1 MLVQYA
7 ISHVTLDGSRRLV
20 VAVPT
25 SFTVSRLLDRLG
37 SCHLRYDIRVRHSS
51 GGSYIL
57 DLSNC
62 LKTLTKIHKASG
74 LETCELQ
81 DFVKNKQARSA
92 WLQCIRGYD
101 VSASVVVSG
110 M

>member
-7 ISHVTLDGSRRLV
+7 ISHMTLNGSRRLV

-25 SFTVSRLLDRLG
+25 SFTVPKLLNQLG
-37 SCHLRYDIRVRHSS
+37 SCHLRYDIRVRHSLS
-51 GGSYIL
+51 GSYTL

-62 LKTLTKIHKASG
+62 FKTLTKIHKACG
-74 LETCELQ
+74 LETYELQ

-101 VSASVVVSG
+101 LAASIVVSG

>member
-7 ISHVTLDGSRRLV
+7 ISHVTLNGSRRVV
-20 VAVPT
+20 VAIPT

-37 SCHLRYDIRVRHSS
+37 SCHMRYDIRVRHSS
-51 GGSYIL
+51 GGSYTL
-57 DLSNC
+57 DLSSC
-62 LKTLTKIHKASG
+62 LKTLTKIHKACG

-101 VSASVVVSG
+101 SAASVVVSG